1 MRTTSMHV
9 PKMISK
15 RPLSIPSK
23 KTSCSSACP
32 QQPSKKT
39 FKCTHSSN
47 NPQESVQVSTTILT
61 GPVKRYEVPTI
72 TPKGAQYQW
81 SHHRY
86 SKQTPKSTKSKTYQ
100 LSVQQGADQP
110 WSWLLIKQGSDE
122 AGSWSVRQQTDQG
135 STGLRSRCT
144 GSQVL
149 GCSSTACNKNSLP
162 VMGALTCMLVLCE
175 WCREHGIS
183 TTVRTQ
189 QNFCHLNQ
197 IQPRPLCPP
206 QTSKI
211 NLSNKS
217 CANTSKPEQIRK
229 QNSYFQKLNLTET
242 AVGTTDAANSM
253 LQLKPLSKTLR
264 LQNVSFQIQTPSL

>member
-1 MRTTSMHV
+1 MSTTT
-9 PKMISK
+9 
-15 RPLSIPSK
+15 L
-23 KTSCSSACP
+23 
-32 QQPSKKT
+32 KKT
-39 FKCTHSSN
+39 FKCTDSSN
-47 NPQESVQVSTTILT
+47 NPQESVQVSPTILT
-61 GPVKRYEVPTI
+61 GPVKRYEVPTT

-81 SHHRY
+81 SHHHY
-86 SKQTPKSTKSKTYQ
+86 SKQTLKSTKSKTYQ

-110 WSWLLIKQGSDE
+110 RSWLLIKQGSDE
-122 AGSWSVRQQTDQG
+122 AGSWSVRQRTDQG
-135 STGLRSRCT
+135 ATGLHSQCT

-149 GCSSTACNKNSLP
+149 GCSSTACNKNRLP

-175 WCREHGIS
+175 WCREHSIA
-183 TTVRTQ
+183 TTACTQ

-242 AVGTTDAANSM
+242 AVGTTDTANSM